1 MRIRFER
8 RGGFAG
14 IPLAATIN
22 LDDLPETDKQRIQDL
37 VVAADFFSQQS
48 IPAQPRPDQFRYTLT
63 VDSGEK
69 SHTISVDEATATPG
83 LRSLIQAIMPL
94 AQLRRTG

>member
-8 RGGFAG
+8 KGGFAG

-22 LDDLPETDKQRIQDL
+22 LDELSENEKQRIQDL

-48 IPAQPRPDQFRYTLT
+48 ITAPPRPDQFRYTLT
-63 VDSGEK
+63 VESEGK
-69 SHTISVDEATATPG
+69 SHTISVDDTAAPPA
-83 LRSLIQAIMPL
+83 LKSLIQAITPL

>member
-8 RGGFAG
+8 KGGFTG

-22 LDDLPETDKQRIQDL
+22 VDELADNEKQRIQSL
-37 VVAADFFSQQS
+37 VTAADFFSLR
-48 IPAQPRPDQFRYTLT
+48 PVTAPPRPDQFRYTLT
-63 VDSGEK
+63 VESEGK
-69 SHTISVDEATATPG
+69 SHTISVDDIAAPPA
-83 LRSLIQAIMPL
+83 LKSLIQAITPL

>member
-8 RGGFAG
+8 RGGFTG

-22 LDDLPETDKQRIQDL
+22 LDELPDTEKQRIEGL
-37 VVAADFFSQQS
+37 VTAADFFSQQS
-48 IPAQPRPDQFRYTLT
+48 VPASPRPDQFRYTLT
-63 VDSGEK
+63 VDSEEK
-69 SHTISVDEATATPG
+69 SHTVSVDESTAPPA